1 MSDYWPEPDLPLF
14 RQMAPAQQHSRT
26 SMAAADSLDEDALN
40 RLQRQVLAVIAA
52 ASAGLTDEEIQ
63 LHTGMNPSTQR
74 PRRIELERRGFIH
87 AGRDQEDEQRAE
99 CCGLEG
105 CVMRPKH
112 LTHVAGY
119 LHLGTKN
126 KCLNAFLP
134 RWLKAILL
142 ALP

>member
-1 MSDYWPEPDLPLF
+1 MSDYWPEPELPLF
-14 RQMAPAQQHSRT
+14 RQMAPAQQHSST
-26 SMAAADSLDEDALN
+26 SMAAADSLDENALN

-63 LHTGMNPSTQR
+63 LHTGMNPSTAAAQADR
-74 PRRIELERRGFIH
+74 VGATWIYH

-112 LTHVAGY
+112 LTHVAG
-119 LHLGTKN
+119 
-126 KCLNAFLP
+126 
-134 RWLKAILL
+134 
-142 ALP
+142 

>member
-1 MSDYWPEPDLPLF
+1 MSDYWPAPDLPLF

-26 SMAAADSLDEDALN
+26 SMAAADSLDENALN

-74 PRRIELERRGFIH
+74 PRRIELERRGFIT
-87 AGRDQEDEQRAE
+87 AGRDQEDKQRAE

-105 CVMRPKH
+105 CVMRSKH
-112 LTHVAGY
+112 LTHVAG
-119 LHLGTKN
+119 
-126 KCLNAFLP
+126 
-134 RWLKAILL
+134 
-142 ALP
+142 

>member
-52 ASAGLTDEEIQ
+52 ASDGLTDEEIQ

-74 PRRIELERRGFIH
+74 PRRIELQKRGFIEQ
-87 AGRDQEDEQRAE
+87 AGTRRTASGRQAAVWRA
-99 CCGLEG
+99 
-105 CVMRPKH
+105 R
-112 LTHVAGY
+112 A
-119 LHLGTKN
+119 
-126 KCLNAFLP
+126 
-134 RWLKAILL
+134 
-142 ALP
+142 